1 MNVPLPS
8 LRSTAALARKMA
20 RSLTGREL
28 ILLSGDLGAG
38 KTTFVRYLA
47 KALGL
52 DPGWVSS
59 PSFTLLQRY
68 PAGKR
73 GIAVSHVDLYR
84 IARAEDLES
93 LGLEDLLASED
104 LVVVEWPEAAQDLW
118 ETSGRPIVKVH
129 FHRDAAGKREA
140 QVAPDSCLQNGSA
153 R

>member
-1 MNVPLPS
+1 MKVPLPR
-8 LRSTAALARKMA
+8 LRSTEALARKMA

-47 KALGL
+47 EALGV

-68 PAGKR
+68 PAGGR
-73 GIAVSHVDLYR
+73 GIVVSHVDLYR
-84 IARAEDLES
+84 IAGAGDLES

-118 ETSGRPIVKVH
+118 ESSGRPIVEVH
-129 FHRDAAGKREA
+129 FHRDASGKREA
-140 QVAPDSCLQNGSA
+140 HLTPDSFLRKG
-153 R
+153 RVR